1 MMPTLTDLL
10 LRDPQHPEVRKLLM
24 ERYKQ
29 VCHERAMLAR
39 LLGLDDES
47 RRERDRA
54 AYDRRQ
60 LTRP

>member
-24 ERYKQ
+24 DRYAQ

-47 RRERDRA
+47 RRVRDRA

-60 LTRP
+60 RTRP